1 VTLTQPPPGAAIVLL
16 AVVLIAAIY
25 DVRYRRIPNWISVSG
40 VVLGIALNTFLYE
53 GVAGLLFSLKGL
65 GLGFG
70 AYLLLYLLR
79 AMGAGDVKLMAAV
92 GSIVGWS
99 DWCGIFIITAI
110 LGGIMSLVLVA
121 LRGRIRNTFWNIA
134 FILSE
139 MRKGRPAYLKREE
152 LDVRNP
158 TAQGLPHGAVIA
170 VSCVFFL
177 AISAHFA
184 R

>member
-1 VTLTQPPPGAAIVLL
+1 LNLTQPPPGAA
-16 AVVLIAAIY
+16 VVLIAVVLTAAIY
-25 DVRYRRIPNWISVSG
+25 DIRFRRIPNWISVSG
-40 VVLGIALNTFLYE
+40 VILGLALNTFLYE
-53 GVAGLLFSLKGL
+53 GVPGLLFSLKGL

-70 AYLLLYLLR
+70 AYLLLYLIR

-92 GSIVGWS
+92 GSIVGWA
-99 DWCGIFIITAI
+99 DWFGIFLITAI
-110 LGGIMSLVLVA
+110 LGGIMALLLVA
-121 LRGRIRNTFWNIA
+121 LRGRTKKTLWNVA
-134 FILSE
+134 FILNE
-139 MRKGRPAYLKREE
+139 MKQGRPAYLKREE

-158 TAQGLPHGAVIA
+158 KALGLPHGAVIA